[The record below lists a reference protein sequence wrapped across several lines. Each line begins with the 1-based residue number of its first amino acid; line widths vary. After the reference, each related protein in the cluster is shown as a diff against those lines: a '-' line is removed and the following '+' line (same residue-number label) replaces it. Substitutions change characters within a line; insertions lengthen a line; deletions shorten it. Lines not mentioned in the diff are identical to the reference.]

1 MTTRVRKKSL
11 YKMMIIV
18 IHQMKNSQSK
28 IKRKV
33 LSKADV
39 KRKLKKLTRQ
49 IKMEMI
55 MMVKIKSVRSLT

>member
-49 IKMEMI
+49 TKTEMI